1 MDIFLSFLKAFAVG
15 GAICAVG
22 QIIMDLTKLTPGR
35 ILVCF
40 VVAGVVL
47 GAVGV
52 YAPLAKWAGA
62 GATVPLTG
70 FGFAMV
76 KGVKE
81 AIAEK
86 GAARHPDGSSDRI
99 ERGDNRGGALRS
111 YRVICCE
118 TKGKIRKSHL
128 PYTIAYSR

>member
-1 MDIFLSFLKAFAVG
+1 MDKFLSFLKAFAVG

-47 GAVGV
+47 GAGGS
-52 YAPLAKWAGA
+52 YAPRAKWAGA
-62 GATVPLTG
+62 GATVSLTG

-86 GAARHPDGSSDRI
+86 GALGILTGPLTASSAGITAAVLCGLIASYVARPK
-99 ERGDNRGGALRS
+99 E
-111 YRVICCE
+111 
-118 TKGKIRKSHL
+118 K
-128 PYTIAYSR
+128 

>member
-1 MDIFLSFLKAFAVG
+1 MDIFLSFLKAFTVG
-15 GAICAVG
+15 GAICTVG

-86 GAARHPDGSSDRI
+86 GALGILTGPLTASSAGITAAVLCGLIASFVARPK
-99 ERGDNRGGALRS
+99 E
-111 YRVICCE
+111 
-118 TKGKIRKSHL
+118 K
-128 PYTIAYSR
+128 

>member
-40 VVAGVVL
+40 VVAGV
-47 GAVGV
+47 GI

-86 GAARHPDGSSDRI
+86 GALGILTGPLTASSAGISAAVLCGLIASFVARPK
-99 ERGDNRGGALRS
+99 E
-111 YRVICCE
+111 
-118 TKGKIRKSHL
+118 K
-128 PYTIAYSR
+128 

>member
-1 MDIFLSFLKAFAVG
+1 MDIFLSLLKAFAVG

-40 VVAGVVL
+40 VVAGVAL
-47 GAVGV
+47 GGLGI
-52 YAPLAKWAGA
+52 YAPIAKWAGA

-76 KGVKE
+76 KGVRE
-81 AIAEK
+81 AITERSALGILTGPLSASSAGITAAVLCGLIASFVSRPKEK
-86 GAARHPDGSSDRI
+86 
-99 ERGDNRGGALRS
+99 
-111 YRVICCE
+111 
-118 TKGKIRKSHL
+118 
-128 PYTIAYSR
+128 

>member
-1 MDIFLSFLKAFAVG
+1 MDIFLSFLKALAVG

-62 GATVPLTG
+62 GTTVPLTG

-86 GAARHPDGSSDRI
+86 GALGILTGPLTASSAGITAAVLCGLIASFVARPK
-99 ERGDNRGGALRS
+99 E
-111 YRVICCE
+111 
-118 TKGKIRKSHL
+118 K
-128 PYTIAYSR
+128 

>member
-40 VVAGVVL
+40 VVAGGVL
-47 GAVGV
+47 GAGGI

-62 GATVPLTG
+62 GGVTVPLTG

-86 GAARHPDGSSDRI
+86 GALGILTGSLTASSAGITAAVLCGLIASFVARPK
-99 ERGDNRGGALRS
+99 E
-111 YRVICCE
+111 
-118 TKGKIRKSHL
+118 K
-128 PYTIAYSR
+128 

>member
-1 MDIFLSFLKAFAVG
+1 MDIFLSPLKAFAVG

-40 VVAGVVL
+40 VVAGVAL
-47 GAVGV
+47 GGLGI
-52 YAPLAKWAGA
+52 YAPIAKWAGA

-76 KGVKE
+76 KGVRE
-81 AIAEK
+81 AIAE
-86 GAARHPDGSSDRI
+86 R
-99 ERGDNRGGALRS
+99 GALGILTGPLS
-111 YRVICCE
+111 ASSAGITAAVLC
-118 TKGKIRKSHL
+118 GL
-128 PYTIAYSR
+128 IASFVSRPKEK

>member
-40 VVAGVVL
+40 VV
-47 GAVGV
+47 VGI

-86 GAARHPDGSSDRI
+86 GALGILTGPLTASSAGITAAVLCGLIASFVARPK
-99 ERGDNRGGALRS
+99 E
-111 YRVICCE
+111 
-118 TKGKIRKSHL
+118 K
-128 PYTIAYSR
+128 

>member
-1 MDIFLSFLKAFAVG
+1 MDIFLSLLKAFAVG

-40 VVAGVVL
+40 VVAGVAL
-47 GAVGV
+47 GGLGI
-52 YAPLAKWAGA
+52 YAPIAKWAGA

-76 KGVKE
+76 RGVRE
-81 AIAEK
+81 AIAE
-86 GAARHPDGSSDRI
+86 
-99 ERGDNRGGALRS
+99 GGALGILTGPLS
-111 YRVICCE
+111 ASSAGITAAVLC
-118 TKGKIRKSHL
+118 GL
-128 PYTIAYSR
+128 IASFVSRPKEK

>member
-1 MDIFLSFLKAFAVG
+1 MDIFLDFLKAFVVG

-22 QIIMDLTKLTPGR
+22 QIIMDTTKLTPGR

-40 VVAGVVL
+40 VVIGVVL
-47 GAVGV
+47 GGIGV
-52 YAPLAKWAGA
+52 YAPLAEWAGA

-81 AIAEK
+81 AIAES
-86 GAARHPDGSSDRI
+86 GPIGILTGPLTASAAGI
-99 ERGDNRGGALRS
+99 TVAILCGL
-111 YRVICCE
+111 
-118 TKGKIRKSHL
+118 
-128 PYTIAYSR
+128 IASFLSRPKEK